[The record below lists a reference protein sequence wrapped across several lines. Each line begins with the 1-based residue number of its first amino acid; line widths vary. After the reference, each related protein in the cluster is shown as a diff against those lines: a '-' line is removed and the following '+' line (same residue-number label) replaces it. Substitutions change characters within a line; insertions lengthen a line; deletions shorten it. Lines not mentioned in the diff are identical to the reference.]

1 VFFCVLH
8 NTQNCRIPCSHYST
22 AQKANKHNK
31 LTQTPTKHRKPTP
44 PAIYCLE
51 LQPLL
56 LCIITFSKQRPPA
69 SHASSSEQQQ
79 QQQQQAVICIIIAC
93 IITCLLTEKRSHQPC

>member
-31 LTQTPTKHRKPTP
+31 LTQTPTKHRKPTE
-44 PAIYCLE
+44 A
-51 LQPLL
+51 
-56 LCIITFSKQRPPA
+56 TA
-69 SHASSSEQQQ
+69 MH
-79 QQQQQAVICIIIAC
+79 
-93 IITCLLTEKRSHQPC
+93 

>member
-31 LTQTPTKHRKPTP
+31 LTQTPTKHRKPT
-44 PAIYCLE
+44 AGCWFVLFVDLITNYNYNVR
-51 LQPLL
+51 
-56 LCIITFSKQRPPA
+56 IIWQA
-69 SHASSSEQQQ
+69 SF
-79 QQQQQAVICIIIAC
+79 VV
-93 IITCLLTEKRSHQPC
+93 